1 MSIQIYLI
9 FSRKSHLLYGIK
21 QKKKTTIDLP
31 SWQILLKTWRISNAL
46 RTTGSGWNA
55 FGVSRTTPSKLLT
68 LCRTKFCYDRGKIII
83 RQLVSVHSSSPK
95 LNQMESTWLD
105 SEWVFFRLLVTW
117 IERFSENH
125 LWFSP
130 RALFFHKY
138 VYIYTNVTSAV
149 FPGHRVQ
156 FTHIEIV
163 RKSGWG
169 LCLVT
174 VLEESDSTEVYITFY
189 LRNLQ
194 PRHVLSLM
202 KTRRQSWHIPFPNSH
217 FRGPF
222 SIV

>member
-1 MSIQIYLI
+1 MWVFKFTW
-9 FSRKSHLLYGIK
+9 FSLENRTYFTELS
-21 QKKKTTIDLP
+21 KKTTIDLP

-130 RALFFHKY
+130 RALFSINM
-138 VYIYTNVTSAV
+138 YIY
-149 FPGHRVQ
+149 
-156 FTHIEIV
+156 ILM
-163 RKSGWG
+163 G
-169 LCLVT
+169 LA
-174 VLEESDSTEVYITFY
+174 
-189 LRNLQ
+189 
-194 PRHVLSLM
+194 
-202 KTRRQSWHIPFPNSH
+202 
-217 FRGPF
+217 PF
-222 SIV
+222 SPVIEYSLHISKLYENLVEVFV